1 MYPLVVILVNE
12 LVEVHAYLLYKV
24 KEQSISSKTTRSDV
38 GRLARKVL
46 RRGRPSY
53 GYIERKRAITAID
66 CNRVTPRLTNR
77 VEALLHEVVHPPYIV
92 MRRVIFYSLTLGD
105 GASCHLP

>member
-12 LVEVHAYLLYKV
+12 LVEIYAYLLDKV
-24 KEQSISSKTTRSDV
+24 KEELVASKTTRSDV
-38 GRLARKVL
+38 GRLACKML

-53 GYIERKRAITAID
+53 GYIERVGAITAIYRD
-66 CNRVTPRLTNR
+66 RVAPCLTNR
-77 VEALLHEVVHPPYIV
+77 VKTLIHEVVHPPHIV
-92 MRRVIFYSLTLGD
+92 VRWVIVDSLTLGD